1 MGLEGAVRLGF
12 RNELEAEADP
22 VAREAMF
29 DERVARLYEQGKAVN
44 TATYYEIDEV
54 IDPSDS
60 RRWITMALES
70 APPAA
75 PRAAKKRPGI
85 DTW

>member
-1 MGLEGAVRLGF
+1 
-12 RNELEAEADP
+12 
-22 VAREAMF
+22 MF

-44 TATYYEIDEV
+44 TATYFEIDEV
-54 IDPSDS
+54 IDPADS

-70 APPAA
+70 APRPAA
-75 PRAAKKRPGI
+75 RTGKKRPSI